1 MKDVMSLKPG
11 DVIELNVRTSDY
23 TTLHLLGKPKFNV
36 EVGRIGSRLAVRIV
50 SRREDNGEELI

>member
-1 MKDVMSLKPG
+1 MSLPG